1 MRCRTERADA
11 DVRLL
16 LVSANFRPAV
26 GGIDR
31 FTEVLATGLAGAGH
45 DVTVLCC
52 RKDGAP
58 LHEAADGV
66 RIERIRSSYALHRLL
81 YLPYP
86 LPAPWS
92 LVAAIRR
99 LLPRADV
106 VHVQDALYG
115 SSVAVLAAA
124 KRRRTPSVLTQHVA
138 FVPQHNV
145 VLDAAQHVAIA
156 TLGRCARLASAVT
169 TVNPA
174 VADWVTSTWNVPAA
188 AFPVGVPVASPVP
201 DRGAVRDR
209 LGLPRDRFL
218 ALFVGRNVPK
228 KGLDHFLD
236 AHDDDYELVAVTDRP
251 ATDDPRARFVPF
263 MPHESLQQLLGAV
276 DAFVLPSVGEG
287 FPVVIQEALA
297 HGLPV
302 VTTEGDG
309 YDRYVTPE
317 DVVFVEPSGDAIRA
331 ALRRLVH
338 EPAHR
343 EALTSRA
350 RRVASSELG
359 LDGFVGAYEELY
371 ERLVREDGRR

>member
-1 MRCRTERADA
+1 MRCPVSRRAA
-11 DVRLL
+11 DVRVL

-52 RKDGAP
+52 RKDRAP
-58 LHEAADGV
+58 LHETADGV
-66 RIERIRSSYALHRLL
+66 RIERMHSSYLLHRLL

-86 LPAPWS
+86 VPAPWS
-92 LVAAIRR
+92 LLAAIRR

-124 KRRRTPSVLTQHVA
+124 KRRRLPSVLTQHVA
-138 FVPQHNV
+138 FVPQHNA

-174 VADWVTSTWNVPAA
+174 VAEWVTSTWDVPAEAYPVGVPAA
-188 AFPVGVPVASPVP
+188 APVP
-201 DRGAVRDR
+201 DRDAVRDR
-209 LGLPRDRFL
+209 FGLPRDRFL

-228 KGLDHFLD
+228 KGLDHFLAAAD
-236 AHDDDYELVAVTDRP
+236 EAYDLVAVTDRP
-251 ATDDPRARFVPF
+251 GNGDVRARFVPF
-263 MPHESLQQLLGAV
+263 MPHEALQELLGAV

-297 HGLPV
+297 QGLPV

-317 DVVFVEPSGDAIRA
+317 DVVFVEPTGEAIRT
-331 ALRRLVH
+331 ALRGLVD
-338 EPAHR
+338 EPERR
-343 EALTSRA
+343 EALARRA
-350 RRVASSELG
+350 RDVARSELG

-371 ERLVREDGRR
+371 ERLVREDAGR